1 MSDAQNK
8 QGVIDQLIAFF
19 ASLKLT
25 IILFLLLAA
34 TSILGTF
41 IPQNADPRA
50 YLQAFG
56 EFLFRL
62 FSVFGVFDIYHSWWF
77 QLLIILLTFNIIV
90 CSIDRLSSIWKLVF
104 NVKKRFI
111 KGRFNNAPSE
121 EFLLDR
127 TFADVQ
133 PEVETLIE
141 GRYRHMETRVEE
153 KEATLFGE
161 RWRWTRLGVYIVHL
175 SVVLLLLGSLIGSI
189 FGFDGFIQ
197 IPEGETVDSIRLR
210 NRAESLPLPFQ
221 LRCDDFTV
229 RFYPNGAPEEFRSDL
244 VVIEN
249 GQETVKKSII
259 VNDPLRYKGI
269 NIFQSSYGEIR
280 DNPMMGGVNKPDSKK
295 EALVTSITEALL
307 QVMVNETGMAY
318 QVPVKLG
325 EAVKLPA
332 NLGQFTFTGL
342 IPHAKFGGQDIGEA
356 LTGILTRTGEEP
368 EEVMLSIRFASFDK
382 MRRGKLFITV
392 LEPNAETLGGEDIHS
407 PTETTETGEKK
418 YWTGLEVT
426 RDPGVPLVYLG
437 FCLMIAGCFV
447 AFFMPH
453 EQLMITVTKRGQ
465 KSAVTVAAT
474 AYRNRVSMQQKVKR
488 LAMQLGADE
497 TDA

>member
-1 MSDAQNK
+1 MSNEQK
-8 QGVIDQLIAFF
+8 KKSVIDQLIAFF

-25 IILFLLLAA
+25 VVLFLLLAA

-56 EFLFRL
+56 DFFFRL
-62 FSVFGVFDIYHSWWF
+62 FSVFGIFDIYHSWWF
-77 QLLIILLTFNIIV
+77 QLLIVLLTLNIIV

-121 EFLLDR
+121 EFTIDR
-127 TFADVQ
+127 MFADVQ

-141 GRYRHMETRVEE
+141 GRYRHMESRVEE
-153 KEATLFGE
+153 KEATFFGE
-161 RWRWTRLGVYIVHL
+161 RWRWSRLGVYIVHL

-189 FGFDGFIQ
+189 FGFDGFVQ
-197 IPEGETVDSIRLR
+197 IPEGETVDSIQLR
-210 NRAESLPLPFQ
+210 SQAEPLPLPFQ
-221 LRCDDFTV
+221 IRCDDFDV
-229 RFYPNGAPEEFRSDL
+229 RFYENGAPDEFRSDL
-244 VVIEN
+244 VIIEN
-249 GQETVKKSII
+249 GQEVIRKSII

-269 NIFQSSYGEIR
+269 NIFQSSYGELR
-280 DNPMMGGVNKPDSKK
+280 DNPMMGGSKATEK
-295 EALVTSITEALL
+295 EEALVTEIAEALL
-307 QVMVNETGMAY
+307 QVMVNETGMTY

-325 EAVKLPA
+325 EPADLPEK
-332 NLGQFTFTGL
+332 LGQFTYTGL
-342 IPHAKFGGQDIGEA
+342 VPHAKFGGQDIGEA
-356 LTGILTRTGEEP
+356 LAGILTKTGGEP
-368 EEVMLSIRFASFDK
+368 EEIQLSIRFASFDK
-382 MRRGKLFITV
+382 MRQGKLFITV
-392 LEPNAETLGGEDIHS
+392 LEPNAETLAGEDIHS
-407 PTETTETGEKK
+407 HTGKDPEGKA

-453 EQLMITVTKRGQ
+453 EQVMITVSKRGQ
-465 KSAVTVAAT
+465 KSAVVVAGT
-474 AYRNRVSMQQKVKR
+474 AYRSRIAMQQKVKR
-488 LAMQLGADE
+488 LAIQLGAEE
-497 TDA
+497 TVL

>member
-1 MSDAQNK
+1 MSSEQQK
-8 QGVIDQLIAFF
+8 KGVIDQLIALF

-25 IILFLLLAA
+25 IVLFLLLAT

-62 FSVFGVFDIYHSWWF
+62 FSVFGIFDIYHSWWF
-77 QLLIILLTFNIIV
+77 QLLIILLTLNIIV

-121 EFLLDR
+121 EFTIDR
-127 TFADVQ
+127 VFDDFRKEA
-133 PEVETLIE
+133 ETLV
-141 GRYRHMETRVEE
+141 GSRYRHVETINEE

-161 RWRWTRLGVYIVHL
+161 RWRWSRLGVYIVHL

-189 FGFDGFIQ
+189 FGFDGFVQ

-210 NRAESLPLPFQ
+210 SQPEALPLPFQ
-221 LRCDDFTV
+221 IRCDDFDV
-229 RFYPNGAPEEFRSDL
+229 RFYENGAPDEFRSDL
-244 VVIEN
+244 VIIEN
-249 GQETVKKSII
+249 GQETVRKSII

-269 NIFQSSYGEIR
+269 NIFQSSYGELR
-280 DNPMMGGVNKPDSKK
+280 DNPMMGGPK
-295 EALVTSITEALL
+295 ALEEESPVTEITEALL

-325 EAVKLPA
+325 EPADLPEK
-332 NLGQFTFTGL
+332 LGQFTYTGL

-356 LTGILTRTGEEP
+356 LAGILTKTGGEP
-368 EEVMLSIRFASFDK
+368 EEIMLSIRFASFDK
-382 MRRGKLFITV
+382 MRQGKLFITV
-392 LEPNAETLGGEDIHS
+392 LEPSAETLAGKDIHS
-407 PTETTETGEKK
+407 HTEKESGDKA

-453 EQLMITVTKRGQ
+453 EQVMITISKRGQ
-465 KSAVTVAAT
+465 KSAVVVAGT
-474 AYRNRVSMQQKVKR
+474 AYRSRIAMQQKVKR
-488 LAMQLGADE
+488 LALQLGAE
-497 TDA
+497 EIVL